1 MASDRFTITVPE
13 EIAKRVRKRA
23 REERKP
29 VSQVIADDLRT
40 AERERI
46 RQRMIEGYK
55 AMAEENERLAEEWF
69 EISAETW
76 PDEDWS
82 DLLDDE
88 TRRDLPRKLPTGS
101 SRRAARSKAR
111 TSHTK

>member
-1 MASDRFTITVPE
+1 MSSERFTITLPKEVG
-13 EIAKRVRKRA
+13 ARVRKRA
-23 REERKP
+23 RDEKKP
-29 VSQVIADDLRT
+29 LSRIIAEDMEA

-55 AMAEENERLAEEWF
+55 AMAEENKRLAEEWF

-82 DLLDDE
+82 ELADDQE
-88 TRRDLPRKLPTGS
+88 G
-101 SRRAARSKAR
+101 
-111 TSHTK
+111 